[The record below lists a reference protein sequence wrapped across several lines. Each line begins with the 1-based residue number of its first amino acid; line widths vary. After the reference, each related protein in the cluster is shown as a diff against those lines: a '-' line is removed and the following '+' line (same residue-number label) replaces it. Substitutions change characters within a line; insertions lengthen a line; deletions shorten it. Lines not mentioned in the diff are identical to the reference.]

1 MDTLTIRVE
10 NPSVLA
16 SLKKVLGVMEGVV
29 ILSQNKSE
37 SHSRSIP
44 NAVTKR
50 AIQDVK
56 EGKTYSTKSV
66 DDLFKACSINST
78 HF

>member
-1 MDTLTIRVE
+1 MDTLTIQVD
-10 NPSVLA
+10 NPSILA
-16 SLKKVLGVMEGVV
+16 SLKKVLGVMDGVV

-44 NAVTKR
+44 NAATKR

-56 EGKTYSTKSV
+56 EGRTYRATSV
-66 DDLFKACSINST
+66 DDLFNQCLG
-78 HF
+78 